1 MTNINKNTVNL
12 YMVTTTYYD
21 PYYKDHWS
29 LTPAQ
34 TDEYQ
39 DEGPVEFEL
48 PAGYHVGETVDGN
61 AAIFDSN
68 DRYVPIETRNGEP
81 YLVDDSY
88 RKLTR
93 SDLYSVAVMDTTN
106 NTVIFEG
113 DYWEMGDPLLASFD
127 GCDPEVLDACKKC
140 VDAYTKGEDTDT
152 YEEFLGIQIIG

>member
-1 MTNINKNTVNL
+1 MTNIDKNTVNL

-29 LTPAQ
+29 LTQAR

-48 PAGYHVGETVDGN
+48 PTGYHVGRTVGGN

-68 DRYVPIETRNGEP
+68 DRYVPIETHNGEP
-81 YLVDDSY
+81 YLVDYSY

-93 SDLYSVAVMDTTN
+93 
-106 NTVIFEG
+106 
-113 DYWEMGDPLLASFD
+113 
-127 GCDPEVLDACKKC
+127 VLVND
-140 VDAYTKGEDTDT
+140 
-152 YEEFLGIQIIG
+152 